1 MQSTLNLNMFLLEGT
16 HRTLKRNRQTQNTL
30 NVHTVDWQ
38 GNFLG
43 WTHLVTDVQIVYVL
57 QGNMG

>member
-1 MQSTLNLNMFLLEGT
+1 MQSTLNFNMFLLEGT

-38 GNFLG
+38 ANFLG

-57 QGNMG
+57 QGTMG

>member
-1 MQSTLNLNMFLLEGT
+1 MFLLECT
-16 HRTLKRNRQTQNTL
+16 HRTCNRNRQTQNTL

-38 GNFLG
+38 PNFLG